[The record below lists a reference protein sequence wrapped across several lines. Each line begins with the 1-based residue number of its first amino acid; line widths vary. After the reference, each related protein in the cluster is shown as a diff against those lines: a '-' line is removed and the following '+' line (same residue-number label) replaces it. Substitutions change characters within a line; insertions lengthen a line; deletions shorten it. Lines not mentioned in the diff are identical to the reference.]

1 MRIRQM
7 LKRLAARGPSPWP
20 VVSVYVNT
28 HPVGTAMTTYRP
40 FLKKHLTEA
49 LKTFKARSP
58 EHESLSVDIARVQ
71 HYLDYDLKEDARA
84 AAVFTCYGDGDLF
97 DAVQVPVEFTEQRVS
112 VGPLA
117 ALYPLLRVADRNHR
131 AAVLISDTH
140 YARLFTVTLGAVEIR
155 REIRNPVLHKSKNAG
170 EGDASHAQRHVDEA
184 WRRHARQ
191 AVQALE
197 DLAHESGATWL
208 LLGGE
213 EIILPELDAA
223 LTTAARTRLLGQF
236 GWDIRISEG
245 DLAQAVEQA
254 VEQRES
260 AHRIARV
267 GELAAHAPHDGAV
280 IGVDAVTEALRAG
293 RVSELFLSDAFPGNS
308 EAWACRS
315 CRSFGVGR
323 PAEAACPVC
332 GRAELQ
338 AVPLREEF
346 GAQALSQG
354 ADVRFVAAKS
364 VPEFDAR
371 GGVGAFTR
379 YP

>member
-1 MRIRQM
+1 
-7 LKRLAARGPSPWP
+7 
-20 VVSVYVNT
+20 
-28 HPVGTAMTTYRP
+28 MTTYRP
-40 FLKKHLTEA
+40 FLKKRLAEE
-49 LKTFKARSP
+49 LKAFKQRSP
-58 EHESLSVDIARVQ
+58 EHESLLVDTSRVQ
-71 HYLDYDLKEDARA
+71 HYLDYDLQESTRA
-84 AAVFTCYGDGDLF
+84 TAVFACYGDGDLF
-97 DAVQVPVEFTEQRVS
+97 DAVQVPIEFTEQRVS

-140 YARLFTVTLGAVEIR
+140 YARLFTVSLGAVEIR
-155 REIRNPVLHKSKNAG
+155 REIRNPSLHKSKNAG
-170 EGDASHAQRHVDEA
+170 EADSSHTQRHVDEA

-197 DLAHESGATWL
+197 DLAHESAATWL
-208 LLGGE
+208 LFGGE

-223 LTTAARTRLLGQF
+223 LTIAGRERLLGHF
-236 GWDIRISEG
+236 GWDIRIPEG
-245 DLAQAVEQA
+245 DLAKVVTEA

-260 AHRIARV
+260 AHRIARA
-267 GELAAHAPHDGAV
+267 GELAALAPHDGAV
-280 IGVDAVTEALRAG
+280 IGIDAVTEALRAG
-293 RVSELFLSDAFPGNS
+293 RVSELFLSDAFPANA

-315 CRSFGVGR
+315 CRSFGAGR
-323 PAEAACPVC
+323 PAAAACPVC

-346 GAQALSQG
+346 GAQTLSQG
-354 ADVRFVAAKS
+354 ADVRFVAALS
-364 VPEFDAR
+364 VPGFDSR

>member
-1 MRIRQM
+1 M
-7 LKRLAARGPSPWP
+7 S
-20 VVSVYVNT
+20 
-28 HPVGTAMTTYRP
+28 TYRP
-40 FLKKHLTEA
+40 FLKKRLAEE
-49 LKTFKARSP
+49 LKAFKTRSP
-58 EHESLSVDIARVQ
+58 EHESLSVDTARVQ
-71 HYLDYDLKEDARA
+71 HYLDYDLQESTRA
-84 AAVFTCYGDGDLF
+84 AAVFACYGDGDLF
-97 DAVQVPVEFTEQRVS
+97 DAVQVPVEFSEQRVS

-131 AAVLISDTH
+131 AAVLVSDTH

-155 REIRNPVLHKSKNAG
+155 REIRNPALHKSKNAG
-170 EGDASHAQRHVDEA
+170 EGDSSHAQRHVDEA

-197 DLAHESGATWL
+197 DMARESAAMWL

-213 EIILPELDAA
+213 EIIQPELDAA
-223 LTTAARTRLLGQF
+223 LTTAARERLLGHF
-236 GWDIRISEG
+236 GWDIRIAEV
-245 DLAQAVEQA
+245 DLAQAVDEA

-260 AHRIARV
+260 AHRIASA
-267 GELAAHAPHDGAV
+267 GELTSAAPHEGALLG
-280 IGVDAVTEALRAG
+280 IEAVAEALSAG
-293 RVSELFLSDAFPGNS
+293 RVSELFLSDAFPANA

-323 PAEAACPVC
+323 PAATACPVC
-332 GRAELQ
+332 GRIELQ

-354 ADVRFVAAKS
+354 ADVRFVAALS